1 MEEGGLDALMLLLRS
16 SKNIT
21 ILRVASGAI
30 ANLAMNG
37 NTASSIF
44 PGLFHCIVNFDQKVT
59 MMVQLFQN
67 KLATNLK
74 CSLFYL

>member
-1 MEEGGLDALMLLLRS
+1 MEEGGLDALILLLRS

-21 ILRVASGAI
+21 ILRVAYGTI

-37 NTASSIF
+37 NTRIF
-44 PGLFHCIVNFDQKVT
+44 NFSWFGIVNSDRKLT
-59 MMVQLFQN
+59 MMVKLYQN